1 MWGKLILKEKDY
13 EILTKGI
20 ASGIGIGI
28 LIGAIEGEVI
38 LLFSL
43 GGIIGIIISS
53 ICIVLNNRKSKE
65 VSDSKI

>member
-13 EILTKGI
+13 EILTKWI
-20 ASGIGIGI
+20 VSGVGIGI
-28 LIGAIEGEVI
+28 LIGVIVGEVI

-53 ICIVLNNRKSKE
+53 ICIILNNRKNKE

>member
-1 MWGKLILKEKDY
+1 MWGKLILKEKDC

-20 ASGIGIGI
+20 ASGVGIGI
-28 LIGAIEGEVI
+28 LIWLIVGEVI

-53 ICIVLNNRKSKE
+53 IRIILNNKKSKE
-65 VSDSKI
+65 VSDGKI